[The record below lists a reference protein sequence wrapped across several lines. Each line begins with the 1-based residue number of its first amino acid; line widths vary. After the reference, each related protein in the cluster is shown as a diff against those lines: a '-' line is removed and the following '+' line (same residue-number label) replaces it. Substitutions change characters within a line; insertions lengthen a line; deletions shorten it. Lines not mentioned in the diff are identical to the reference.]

1 MSRILI
7 RNVRIFETRPPFSV
21 KENMDVLIEDSIIKK
36 VGENLGEK
44 AETIIDGSGKTLIP
58 GNVCAH
64 HHYYSGLSRGM
75 LISWIRSSTPTMP
88 NLPSTCSICSF
99 SIRGTRCLF
108 SLA

>member
-75 LISWIRSSTPTMP
+75 LISA
-88 NLPSTCSICSF
+88 
-99 SIRGTRCLF
+99 GTQRDFIEVLGNGGGA
-108 SLA
+108 LTGHLMRRAHIILL